1 MVILELFQY
10 EFMQRAFAAGIL
22 IAVISPLIG
31 TFVVLRRLSMIGDT
45 LSHASL
51 AGIAAGILG
60 GFYPVWGALIFSVA
74 AAIGVEMLRKRFSQ
88 YAELSIS
95 IILSASIGLAVV
107 LISLAD
113 SFNADLMGYLF
124 GSIIA
129 VTTRDVFTILG
140 LSLIILLSIWLFHKE
155 FFYIAFDEEGAEL
168 SGIPV
173 AALNIYFTALTAM
186 TIVVSMRVVG
196 ILMVSSML
204 VVPVASSLLVS
215 RSFRSTIVLA
225 VAFALVSVIVG
236 LLTSFYLDLAPGGTI
251 VLTSVALLLAAIG
264 AKNILKLD

>member
-1 MVILELFQY
+1 
-10 EFMQRAFAAGIL
+10 MQRAFAVGIM

-31 TFVVLRRLSMIGDT
+31 TFVVLRRLSMIGET

-51 AGIAAGILG
+51 AGIAAGMLG
-60 GFYPVWGALIFSVA
+60 GIYPIWGALIFSLA
-74 AAIGVEMLRKRFSQ
+74 AALGIEKLRKSFSQ

-107 LISLAD
+107 FISLAD

-129 VTTRDVFTILG
+129 VTTRDVYTVLG
-140 LSLIILLSIWLFHKE
+140 LSFIILISIWLFYKE

-168 SGIPV
+168 AGIPV
-173 AALNIYFTALTAM
+173 GALNIYFTVLTAM
-186 TIVVSMRVVG
+186 AIVVSMRVVG

-204 VVPVASSLLVS
+204 VVPVAASLLVS
-215 RSFRSTIVLA
+215 RSFKGTMLLA
-225 VAFALVSVIVG
+225 VAFALISVIAG
-236 LLTSFYLDLAPGGTI
+236 LITSFYLDLAPGGTI
-251 VLTSVALLLAAIG
+251 VLTSVVILLGAIAAKGIF
-264 AKNILKLD
+264 KLQ

>member
-1 MVILELFQY
+1 MDLFQY
-10 EFMQRAFAAGIL
+10 EFMQRAFAVGIM

-51 AGIAAGILG
+51 AGIAAGMLG
-60 GFYPVWGALIFSVA
+60 GFYPIWGALIFSVA
-74 AAIGVEMLRKRFSQ
+74 AALGIEKLRKSFSQ

-95 IILSASIGLAVV
+95 VILSASIGLAVV
-107 LISLAD
+107 FISLAD

-129 VTTRDVFTILG
+129 VTAKDVYTVLG
-140 LSLIILLSIWLFHKE
+140 LSLIILVSICLFHKE

-168 SGIPV
+168 AGIPV
-173 AALNIYFTALTAM
+173 GVLNIYFTVLTAM
-186 TIVVSMRVVG
+186 AIVVSMRVVG

-204 VVPVASSLLVS
+204 VVPVAASLLVS
-215 RSFRSTIVLA
+215 RSFKSTMLLA
-225 VAFALVSVIVG
+225 VAFALISVVLG
-236 LLTSFYLDLAPGGTI
+236 LIASFYLDLAPGGTI
-251 VLTSVALLLAAIG
+251 VLISVAILLIAIAVKG
-264 AKNILKLD
+264 IFKLQ

>member
-1 MVILELFQY
+1 
-10 EFMQRAFAAGIL
+10 MQRAFAAGMM
-22 IAVISPLIG
+22 IAVIAPLIG

-51 AGIAAGILG
+51 AGIAAGMLG
-60 GFYPVWGALIFSVA
+60 GFYPLLGALLFSVG
-74 AAIGVEMLRKRFSQ
+74 AAIGVEKLRKRFSQ

-107 LISLAD
+107 LISLAK

-129 VTTRDVFTILG
+129 VTAKDVYTILG
-140 LSLIILLSIWLFHKE
+140 LSLVILLSVWLFYKE

-168 SGIPV
+168 AGIPV
-173 AALNIYFTALTAM
+173 GALNIYFTSLTAM
-186 TIVVSMRVVG
+186 TIVVAMRVVG

-204 VVPVASSLLVS
+204 VVPVASSLLVA
-215 RSFRSTIVLA
+215 RSFKSTMVLA
-225 VAFALVSVIVG
+225 VIYALISVLVG
-236 LLTSFYLDLAPGGTI
+236 LITSFYLDLAPGGTI
-251 VLTSVALLLAAIG
+251 VLTSVVLLIATIG
-264 AKNILKLD
+264 VKNLFKH